1 MHQNRFTG
9 ALIVPA
15 SVTSLAAFRNSF
27 SSPFI
32 ILGNTS
38 LDRCDVYSNEPEDV
52 YEKNCFSNKTCP
64 LCDSISKDDVVTGCT
79 RRNDHSQCLNMFG
92 LSTSTTTATTTATT
106 TTTTTS
112 TTGTTQTLS
121 LLTKPKTTTT
131 NTMTT
136 ISSEISTPILL
147 ETPQTTSLS
156 NQSTSTKQTISLNSQ
171 STSMTTT
178 LNLIIVIF

>member
-1 MHQNRFTG
+1 M
-9 ALIVPA
+9 PA

-92 LSTSTTTATTTATT
+92 LSTSTTT
-106 TTTTTS
+106 S
-112 TTGTTQTLS
+112 TIQTTQTLS
-121 LLTKPKTTTT
+121 LLTKTKTTTT

-156 NQSTSTKQTISLNSQ
+156 NQSTSPNARRS
-171 STSMTTT
+171 
-178 LNLIIVIF
+178 NL